1 MEKNR
6 INYFDIAKGIGMLC
20 VILGHLSLSAI
31 NMVVFTF
38 HMPLFFIISGYF
50 MKKQDTRLVIHKK
63 FRQLLIPYFLTCL
76 AIAGYPLSRIC
87 CWDVQ
92 KNLPI
97 ICYYG
102 AMPDFMEAATHTPIL
117 FM

>member
-6 INYFDIAKGIGMLC
+6 INYFD
-20 VILGHLSLSAI
+20 
-31 NMVVFTF
+31 
-38 HMPLFFIISGYF
+38 
-50 MKKQDTRLVIHKK
+50 
-63 FRQLLIPYFLTCL
+63 
-76 AIAGYPLSRIC
+76 
-87 CWDVQ
+87 
-92 KNLPI
+92 I